1 MSGPPPN
8 MAKTL
13 RIAITGAGGYLGKC
27 LCRYFKERGAAVFQ
41 LTGDARNV
49 DPSLPTS
56 QFSLSTGV
64 AKNFFADN
72 RIDSLIHAAYD
83 FNPRLRE
90 AIRDRNVNGS
100 MNLFKQARAEGV
112 ERVAFISSMSAYAG
126 CRSLFGQAKLE
137 IENALGETIQGFSVR
152 PGLIYS
158 TPLSESGSIVGSLLS
173 SISRG
178 GLIPLIGNGE
188 QELYLTHEND
198 LARFIEL
205 LLQESNA
212 GQDKPFIAANPRPYT
227 LRMIIKLLAETV
239 SEKKVKLIPVPW
251 RLARTGLR
259 LLESAGVNMRFRSDS
274 VLSLAYQDKQPDF
287 SAATKLFTFRDFGAA
302 IRDEGESAWSRAQ
315 S

>member
-1 MSGPPPN
+1 

-27 LCRYFKERGAAVFQ
+27 LCRYFKERGASVFQ

-49 DPSLPTS
+49 DPSLPAS
-56 QFSLSTGV
+56 QFSLSSG
-64 AKNFFADN
+64 AAENFFADN

-90 AIRDRNVNGS
+90 AIWDRNVKGS
-100 MNLFKQARAEGV
+100 INLFKQARAEGV
-112 ERVAFISSMSAYAG
+112 VRVVFISSMSAFAG
-126 CRSLFGQAKLE
+126 CQSLYGQAKLE
-137 IENALGETIQGFSVR
+137 IENALGATVPGFSVR

-158 TPLSESGSIVGSLLS
+158 TPLSESGGMVGALLS
-173 SISRG
+173 SIGRG
-178 GLIPLIGNGE
+178 SVVPLIGNGK

-205 LLQESNA
+205 LLETSPAAHDQSLV
-212 GQDKPFIAANPRPYT
+212 AANPRPYA
-227 LRMIIKLLAETV
+227 LRMIIKLLGETV
-239 SEKKVKLIPVPW
+239 SEKRVKLIPVPW
-251 RLARTGLR
+251 RLVHTSLR

-287 SAATKLFTFRDFGAA
+287 SASTKLFTFRDFSAS
-302 IRDEGESAWSRAQ
+302 IRDQG
-315 S
+315 